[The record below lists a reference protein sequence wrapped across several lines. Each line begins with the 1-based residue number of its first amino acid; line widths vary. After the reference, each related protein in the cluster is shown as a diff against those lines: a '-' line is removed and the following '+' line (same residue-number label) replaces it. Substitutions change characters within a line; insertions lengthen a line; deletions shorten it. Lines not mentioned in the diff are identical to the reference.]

1 MRDEVA
7 VITGAANGIGRHF
20 ASEMAKREYRLVL
33 TDIDFAG
40 LSGAFEPNVDLV
52 LLEHDIRDRD
62 RWQKVFDEVETRF
75 GRLDYL
81 FNNAGVIQ
89 PGYVWEADLDD
100 IDRQIDVNVKGV
112 MIGTILAS
120 RVMREQGRGHIINV
134 ASLTG
139 VAPVAGLDIYSA
151 SKFAVRGFS
160 LAAAHGLHGSGVAVT
175 VVCPDLV
182 DTAMLDLQLDYDAS
196 ALAFSGSRSLTV
208 DQVSRA
214 LFRAMETRPMEI
226 DLPLSRGLL
235 TKIGNLMPGLATLL
249 TRTLTAKGLKTINRM
264 RRERD
269 EARGS

>member
-139 VAPVAGLDIYSA
+139 VAPVAATTSSMVL
-151 SKFAVRGFS
+151 
-160 LAAAHGLHGSGVAVT
+160 GS
-175 VVCPDLV
+175 
-182 DTAMLDLQLDYDAS
+182 
-196 ALAFSGSRSLTV
+196 SRSSTLHTSPGRT
-208 DQVSRA
+208 SRQ
-214 LFRAMETRPMEI
+214 P
-226 DLPLSRGLL
+226 
-235 TKIGNLMPGLATLL
+235 
-249 TRTLTAKGLKTINRM
+249 
-264 RRERD
+264 
-269 EARGS
+269 